1 MMKIGQTFKYFRKT
15 KHITLKEASREI
27 VSVPFLSRFEN
38 GRADISATHLI
49 KLLNRINV
57 QLSEFEFLYQ
67 KSNIRE
73 FDQLPAFQ
81 HAYQNGDIEKLK
93 EYLFKWQK
101 KPGKFATLQSL
112 QLKLMLVTLGSGKI
126 TEVELSM
133 LVDYFQ
139 TIDNWTFYELY
150 LFGHAI
156 PFLKTSV
163 MLNLFLELQ
172 EKEIIYDDF
181 RHDNFSMFFYIYN
194 NVILCLLANNQLNE
208 ASLLIKKLEDRFN
221 KQEKDYY
228 HRTRI
233 LNLKGI
239 MLYLQGHKGDGLKL
253 IKRANLVAYLVNHNA
268 KFINNERIYLAK
280 YLTSEELTAVFDWTS
295 VNKELLQ

>member
-1 MMKIGQTFKYFRKT
+1 MKIGQTFKYFRKT

-38 GRADISATHLI
+38 GRTDISATHLI

-73 FDQLPAFQ
+73 FDQLPVFQ

-93 EYLFKWQK
+93 EYLFKWRK

-156 PFLKTSV
+156 PFLKISV

-181 RHDNFSMFFYIYN
+181 RHDKFSMLFYIYN

-208 ASLLIKKLEDRFN
+208 ASLLIRKLEDRFSQ
-221 KQEKDYY
+221 QEKDYY

-268 KFINNERIYLAK
+268 RFINNERIYLAK
-280 YLTSEELTAVFDWTS
+280 YLTPEELTAVFDWTS
-295 VNKELLQ
+295 VNKEHL